1 MPIRVICPGCHTR
14 FQVGDEHAGK
24 SGACPKCKGPIE
36 IPKTE
41 DEVVIHAPEMEAGAV
56 DSKGRSVL
64 KPLKRKEAKLQL
76 NTTLI
81 VVGACLLSVAVA
93 FLAGRSE
100 LSDDAQW
107 WTLAVGAAL
116 LGPPLAYA
124 GYSFLRDDELD
135 AYRGLDVV
143 LRSVGCGLAFAVTWG
158 LYVYLASQIFGDDAF
173 REDGLSFVQMGGLL
187 IGMTGIGALAS
198 LVAFDLDFVTGALNF
213 ALYLGV
219 CIILR
224 LVMGLPLLPG
234 MISGA

>member
-1 MPIRVICPGCHTR
+1 M
-14 FQVGDEHAGK
+14 GDEHAGK